1 MGVCKSI
8 INKKEDKKRYNDI
21 MNPSYNN
28 VQQNYNPN
36 YQEKINNA
44 NKPIQY
50 NNPQG
55 QIYNGQYN
63 PYEFNPAPVYNI
75 QNPQFNQFNQ
85 FNDKNNNNLQHQKT
99 NNDNNSNN
107 IDLNQFVDIEKKKLT
122 TEVNKNNDYPSENE
136 NQRLE
141 DIEDDGS
148 IKDLKEPIK
157 YYDLIVYCNS
167 FKRLFDKNG
176 WYYKYSQTY
185 ENLMKKL
192 EEIKDDSFCSIGI
205 LGESNVG
212 KTFILN
218 QISKLNPEE
227 NLPSGISKKTYGLS
241 VKYFF
246 RKNNQNKI
254 SHYYLYDTEGSS
266 EPLIEENK
274 KDIKNET
281 KLIEKVEEYADD
293 MKTSEYL
300 LSKFIQYNSN
310 IIIIVVGQ
318 LTLSAQELI
327 YNIKYE
333 IKKGKVYDK
342 ILIIHNLQN
351 LYTLEDINNYI
362 DNTLRKSVYN
372 NLYKRKFIVLDNEPN
387 QKKNDF
393 YYFIENTT
401 INKENKEIIHLI
413 MGNNNNENSECIELN
428 KSTLKYIRDSIAEVN
443 VNNEKSRNM
452 IEIIKRYVQ
461 DEWIINKNIINEEF
475 NNIGHIFC
483 KEHMDKRIPNGG
495 KSENFLSINTLNYT
509 YYIENKK
516 FFIIKIEL
524 TGANESNTKCD
535 YVIKKE
541 RGNYKVKINIKK
553 IDAMEG
559 NKQKEYNVLF
569 FFDESKI
576 NVAFTKNK
584 NHNIKNGIITIIY
597 RINFLEPNDKNEA
610 N

>member
-1 MGVCKSI
+1 
-8 INKKEDKKRYNDI
+8 
-21 MNPSYNN
+21 
-28 VQQNYNPN
+28 
-36 YQEKINNA
+36 
-44 NKPIQY
+44 
-50 NNPQG
+50 
-55 QIYNGQYN
+55 
-63 PYEFNPAPVYNI
+63 
-75 QNPQFNQFNQ
+75 
-85 FNDKNNNNLQHQKT
+85 
-99 NNDNNSNN
+99 
-107 IDLNQFVDIEKKKLT
+107 
-122 TEVNKNNDYPSENE
+122 
-136 NQRLE
+136 
-141 DIEDDGS
+141 
-148 IKDLKEPIK
+148 
-157 YYDLIVYCNS
+157 
-167 FKRLFDKNG
+167 
-176 WYYKYSQTY
+176 
-185 ENLMKKL
+185 MKKL
-192 EEIKDDSFCSIGI
+192 GEIKDESFCSIGI

-218 QISKLNPEE
+218 QISNLNSEE

-413 MGNNNNENSECIELN
+413 MGNNNKNSECIELN
-428 KSTLKYIRDSIAEVN
+428 ERALKYINDSIAEVN

>member
-1 MGVCKSI
+1 
-8 INKKEDKKRYNDI
+8 
-21 MNPSYNN
+21 
-28 VQQNYNPN
+28 
-36 YQEKINNA
+36 
-44 NKPIQY
+44 
-50 NNPQG
+50 
-55 QIYNGQYN
+55 
-63 PYEFNPAPVYNI
+63 
-75 QNPQFNQFNQ
+75 
-85 FNDKNNNNLQHQKT
+85 
-99 NNDNNSNN
+99 
-107 IDLNQFVDIEKKKLT
+107 
-122 TEVNKNNDYPSENE
+122 
-136 NQRLE
+136 
-141 DIEDDGS
+141 
-148 IKDLKEPIK
+148 
-157 YYDLIVYCNS
+157 
-167 FKRLFDKNG
+167 
-176 WYYKYSQTY
+176 
-185 ENLMKKL
+185 
-192 EEIKDDSFCSIGI
+192 
-205 LGESNVG
+205 
-212 KTFILN
+212 
-218 QISKLNPEE
+218 
-227 NLPSGISKKTYGLS
+227 
-241 VKYFF
+241 
-246 RKNNQNKI
+246 
-254 SHYYLYDTEGSS
+254 
-266 EPLIEENK
+266 
-274 KDIKNET
+274 
-281 KLIEKVEEYADD
+281 

-372 NLYKRKFIVLDNEPN
+372 NLYKRKFIVLDNEDNELN
-387 QKKNDF
+387 QKNDF

-413 MGNNNNENSECIELN
+413 MGNNNNENSKCKELN
-428 KSTLKYIRDSIAEVN
+428 KITLKYIRDSIAEVN

-483 KEHMDKRIPNGG
+483 KEHMDKRIQNGG
-495 KSENFLSINTLNYT
+495 NGENFLSINTLNYT

-553 IDAMEG
+553 VDAMEG

-584 NHNIKNGIITIIY
+584 KHNIKNGIITIIY
-597 RINFLEPNDKNEA
+597 SINFLEPNDKNEA